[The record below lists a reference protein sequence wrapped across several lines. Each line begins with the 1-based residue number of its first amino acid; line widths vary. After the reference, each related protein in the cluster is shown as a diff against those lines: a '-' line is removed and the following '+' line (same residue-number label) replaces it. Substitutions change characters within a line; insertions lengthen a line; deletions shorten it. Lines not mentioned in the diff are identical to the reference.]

1 MIMIEDTEVPNY
13 QKKLKVST
21 GSNDDYKKSI
31 GSKGS
36 RGSVG

>member
-1 MIMIEDTEVPNY
+1 MVEDNDVPNY

-21 GSNDDYKKSI
+21 GSKDDYKKSI